1 MQRARR
7 RNGHRPSPSD
17 PPRQAAGKR
26 RRCMPQASGAT
37 RSRSGSYGSRAIST
51 QAGTLAAS
59 LTALSTR
66 ASDAAQD
73 ELVVE
78 RVADR
83 ELVLADALESVAGIE
98 PLRTQILRPHPDPQ
112 RARAV
117 FL

>member
-73 ELVVE
+73 ELVVD
-78 RVADR
+78 RLADR
-83 ELVLADALESVAGIE
+83 ALDLDSEMVSDAVIAQ
-98 PLRTQILRPHPDPQ
+98 LR
-112 RARAV
+112 
-117 FL
+117 